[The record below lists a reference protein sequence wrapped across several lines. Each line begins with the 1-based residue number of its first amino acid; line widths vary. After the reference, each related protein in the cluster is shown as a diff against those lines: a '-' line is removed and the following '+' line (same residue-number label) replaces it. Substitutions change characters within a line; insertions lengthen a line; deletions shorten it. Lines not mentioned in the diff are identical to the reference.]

1 MCLVEKQQIPISY
14 SLVQIQINLDII
26 YQCTINDDKQHT
38 VSVNAG
44 LLSISIIDIL
54 NNKTKVPQ
62 IVW

>member
-1 MCLVEKQQIPISY
+1 MC
-14 SLVQIQINLDII
+14 II